1 MKKRRIISIVI
12 IFVFLLVFFIIRMQN
27 ESINRRYS
35 NMKKDLIEY
44 KSANICIISKTEH
57 EGIVGYSVGAS
68 GIIFKKDENGYYA
81 LTANHVVNKENT
93 EFLIMTVNDPTL
105 LEYRK
110 NHPDVEIVSND
121 KYYNQFPT
129 AEVVYENE
137 EADLAIL
144 YFESDQDL
152 ECMSISLDNPRKGD
166 KIIAIG
172 TYSEKMEYFVETCGK
187 IKQTQTSTFHTND
200 GAMDNKILRH
210 SAFVA
215 EGFSGGGVVN
225 ENMELVGMNIG
236 GQKNIF
242 GGFSCGVMIPCE
254 QINKCIVMSG
264 LTFE

>member
-12 IFVFLLVFFIIRMQN
+12 ILVFFLIRMQN
-27 ESINRRYS
+27 ESINRQYS

-68 GIIFKKDENGYYA
+68 SIIFKKDENGYYA

-110 NHPDVEIVSND
+110 NHPDVEIVSNN
-121 KYYNQFPT
+121 KYYDQFPT
-129 AEVVYENE
+129 AE
-137 EADLAIL
+137 
-144 YFESDQDL
+144 
-152 ECMSISLDNPRKGD
+152 
-166 KIIAIG
+166 
-172 TYSEKMEYFVETCGK
+172 
-187 IKQTQTSTFHTND
+187 
-200 GAMDNKILRH
+200 
-210 SAFVA
+210 
-215 EGFSGGGVVN
+215 VVN
-225 ENMELVGMNIG
+225 ENMELVGVNIG